1 MRDSFCKS
9 KYCNKRNVQYSWNVT
24 CEVISQ
30 SKCSRNIYNNKATCD
45 NKHSPAA
52 CSVFPYRIFPSLI
65 MAASLHDSLL
75 MSFNSFLYFH
85 FLLLVPTGKAC
96 LLVALSFVLIYLLL
110 SRFLKSDVRITVIK
124 LCHNA
129 SFP

>member
-9 KYCNKRNVQYSWNVT
+9 KYFNKRNVQYSWNVT

-110 SRFLKSDVRITVIK
+110 SRFLKSDCSNYCNK
-124 LCHNA
+124 ALSQC
-129 SFP
+129 

>member
-52 CSVFPYRIFPSLI
+52 SSVFPYCIFPSLI

-75 MSFNSFLYFH
+75 MSFNSFLYFY
-85 FLLLVPTGKAC
+85 FLLLFSTGKAC
-96 LLVALSFVLIYLLL
+96 LLVALLFVLIYLLL
-110 SRFLKSDVRITVIK
+110 LRFLKSDYSNYCNK
-124 LCHNA
+124 ALSQC
-129 SFP
+129 

>member
-75 MSFNSFLYFH
+75 MSFNSFLYFI
-85 FLLLVPTGKAC
+85 FFCYFQQVKLVYWLLYC
-96 LLVALSFVLIYLLL
+96 LSWSIYSYWDSSNLII
-110 SRFLKSDVRITVIK
+110 RITVIK